1 MQNGVSHAWGDP
13 FDEACPIIAFSVG
26 AKWKLSPHE
35 KVVSTDVEQTTIAT
49 QTEPNGQIA
58 HVLHF
63 DGGKIIQV
71 DIYEASVNLS

>member
-1 MQNGVSHAWGDP
+1 
-13 FDEACPIIAFSVG
+13 
-26 AKWKLSPHE
+26 LSPHE